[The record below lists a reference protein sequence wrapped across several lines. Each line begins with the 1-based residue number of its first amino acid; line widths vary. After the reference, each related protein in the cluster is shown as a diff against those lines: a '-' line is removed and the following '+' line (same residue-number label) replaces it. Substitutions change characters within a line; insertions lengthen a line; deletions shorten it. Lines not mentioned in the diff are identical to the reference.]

1 MKPPKKS
8 RKTVQMA
15 KRLRREMTPPEVF
28 LWQHLRGQELVKIR
42 RDHPIGP
49 YALDF
54 YCSKAKL
61 AIEVDGIAHDM
72 GDNPARD
79 VRRDDYVAELGIE
92 TIRIP
97 AKVVLK
103 NSVEIADSVV
113 RMCLARMKEFK
124 EN

>member
-28 LWQHLRGQELVKIR
+28 LWQHLREQDLVKIR
-42 RDHPIGP
+42 RDHPLGP

-54 YCSKAKL
+54 FCSKAKL

-72 GDNPARD
+72 GNNPARD
-79 VRRDDYVAELGIE
+79 VQRDAYATALGIE

-97 AKVVLK
+97 ASDVLK
-103 NSVEIADSVV
+103 NSSEVADAVV
-113 RMCLARMKEFK
+113 QMCLARIKP
-124 EN
+124 

>member
-8 RKTVQMA
+8 ERTVRMA

-28 LWQHLRGQELVKIR
+28 LWQLLRNQNLVKIR
-42 RDHPIGP
+42 RNHPLGP

-54 YCSKAKL
+54 FCSKAKL

-79 VRRDDYVAELGIE
+79 IRRDAYVAALGIE

-97 AKVVLK
+97 TSEVLK
-103 NSVEIADSVV
+103 DSLAAADGVV
-113 RMCLARMKEFK
+113 RMCLARIKP
-124 EN
+124 

>member
-8 RKTVQMA
+8 GKTVRMA

-28 LWQHLRGQELVKIR
+28 LWQHFRSQDFVKIR
-42 RDHPIGP
+42 RDHPLGP

-54 YCSKAKL
+54 FCAKAKL

-79 VRRDDYVAELGIE
+79 VRRDAYVAALGIE
-92 TIRIP
+92 TLRIP
-97 AKVVLK
+97 ASEVLK
-103 NSVEIADSVV
+103 DSLAVADGVV
-113 RMCLARMKEFK
+113 RMCLARIER
-124 EN
+124 

>member
-8 RKTVQMA
+8 GQTVQMA

-28 LWQHLRGQELVKIR
+28 LWQHLREQDLVKIR
-42 RDHPIGP
+42 RDHPLGP

-54 YCSKAKL
+54 FCAKAKL

-72 GDNPARD
+72 GNNPARD
-79 VRRDDYVAELGIE
+79 VRRDEYVAQLGIK

-97 AKVVLK
+97 ATEVLK
-103 NSVEIADSVV
+103 IAP
-113 RMCLARMKEFK
+113 R
-124 EN
+124 

>member
-28 LWQHLRGQELVKIR
+28 LWQHLRSQNLVKIR
-42 RDHPIGP
+42 RDHPLGP
-49 YALDF
+49 FALDF
-54 YCSKAKL
+54 FCSKAKL
-61 AIEVDGIAHDM
+61 AFEVDGIAHDM

-79 VRRDDYVAELGIE
+79 VRRDAYVSALGIE

-97 AKVVLK
+97 AADVLK
-103 NSVEIADSVV
+103 NSAEVADAIVQ
-113 RMCLARMKEFK
+113 MCLARTRG
-124 EN
+124 

>member
-15 KRLRREMTPPEVF
+15 KRLRRQMTPPEVF
-28 LWQHLRGQELVKIR
+28 LWQHLREQDLVKIR
-42 RDHPIGP
+42 RDHPLGP

-54 YCSKAKL
+54 FCSKAKL

-72 GDNPARD
+72 GDHPARD
-79 VRRDDYVAELGIE
+79 VLRDAYVAQLGIE

-97 AKVVLK
+97 AVEVLK
-103 NSVEIADSVV
+103 NSAEVADAIV
-113 RMCLARMKEFK
+113 RMCLARIKG
-124 EN
+124 